1 MTRRLER
8 FGVTRQCPGLVPD
21 VAPRRDAIDSCA
33 VCDGAYELLRVN
45 RSVRKVRI
53 RTAAPS
59 RMR

>member
-1 MTRRLER
+1 MARCLER
-8 FGVTRQCPGLVPD
+8 FPVTMQRPGLVPD
-21 VAPRRDAIDSCA
+21 VAHHREAIDSC
-33 VCDGAYELLRVN
+33 GAWDFYYEGLRVN